1 MSSHSNRLNDSK
13 LLYVISDLGYSK
25 DCSVITGIELL
36 NEVKNY
42 IPIPSI
48 LMSIPLIFFCLATG
62 FLSVWIC
69 SFTDSHLYVF
79 FHPYCNSI
87 VSFLVTG
94 IL

>member
-48 LMSIPLIFFCLATG
+48 LMSIPLIFFVLLQAFFLYGFVLLLILICMSFSIPIATV
-62 FLSVWIC
+62 LSV
-69 SFTDSHLYVF
+69 S
-79 FHPYCNSI
+79 
-87 VSFLVTG
+87 
-94 IL
+94 